1 MGCLTKIR
9 YSARRKKKNIARK
22 LIVNKFLR
30 RSNFVIAGSR
40 DELDA
45 WPRDL
50 SLSNAKI
57 VPNCIAPI
65 QPETLLVPRGNSS
78 VLQALKAKRVICF
91 MGRTTEKK
99 GLEILID
106 AFEVAVGQCRH
117 KTTLV
122 LLGMRESEKYENL
135 ILQKIR
141 GSSAKDS
148 IFYTS
153 TVTGDHAKYVLSRSS
168 MFVLPSHHEGLP
180 IALLEALSMGIPSI
194 ISDNCNI
201 CLDESSGGQ
210 VVAQETAELATALA
224 YFCDMSDAQLS
235 ELGHKAQSFF
245 QANFSE
251 ETVSLLLA
259 SIIGQLED
267 YD

>member
-1 MGCLTKIR
+1 M
-9 YSARRKKKNIARK
+9 
-22 LIVNKFLR
+22 
-30 RSNFVIAGSR
+30 
-40 DELDA
+40 
-45 WPRDL
+45 
-50 SLSNAKI
+50 
-57 VPNCIAPI
+57 
-65 QPETLLVPRGNSS
+65 
-78 VLQALKAKRVICF
+78 
-91 MGRTTEKK
+91 
-99 GLEILID
+99 
-106 AFEVAVGQCRH
+106 GQCRH

-135 ILQKIR
+135 ILQKIQ

-235 ELGHKAQSFF
+235 
-245 QANFSE
+245 
-251 ETVSLLLA
+251 
-259 SIIGQLED
+259 
-267 YD
+267 